1 MIRCQKACNRPQ
13 ETIMRGSTIL
23 TLAAGAAIL
32 GLGAIAPAV
41 AGGGATNPDGV
52 GIYAPLGPK
61 NRHGPRAYR
70 YDPRSWY
77 YNPRGYYPYY
87 GSGYWVPRAEM
98 RYRYRYV
105 YYGPQYRYYRAWG
118 YGVPPVCCGR

>member
-1 MIRCQKACNRPQ
+1 
-13 ETIMRGSTIL
+13 MRGSTIL

-32 GLGAIAPAV
+32 MLGGMVPVA
-41 AGGGATNPDGV
+41 AGGGSPNPDGV
-52 GIYAPLGPK
+52 GIYTPLEPK
-61 NRHGPRAYR
+61 VRHRPRAYR

-77 YNPRGYYPYY
+77 YDARGYYPYY

-118 YGVPPVCCGR
+118 YGAPPVCCGR

>member
-1 MIRCQKACNRPQ
+1 MM
-13 ETIMRGSTIL
+13 MRGTTVL
-23 TLAAGAAIL
+23 TLAASAVLLALASVTPAA
-32 GLGAIAPAV
+32 
-41 AGGGATNPDGV
+41 AGGGARNPDGV
-52 GIYAPLGPK
+52 GIYTPLEPPV
-61 NRHGPRAYR
+61 RHRPRLYR

-87 GSGYWVPRAEM
+87 NSGYWVPRAAM

-118 YGVPPVCCGR
+118 YGLPTCCGRDW